1 MFCQRHP
8 NRRTQCNCMALC
20 TECRASHPHGCE
32 CGKRQQEREARL
44 AASEEIQRAKKPALH
59 LELMAKHTARE
70 KKREA
75 EYQAKILAL
84 ERKIEE
90 LKIDNEL
97 ELVQLERKYNAEKM
111 SHYDS
116 LSRELSRLTTI
127 NVVGVARGKD
137 QKTDV
142 AEREKEPSKAL
153 CVEENHESKASE
165 VEVSH
170 AEGRED
176 NVETED
182 IGSWLTGP
190 QAQQMGDVPEAPI
203 PAVKKKVSTKAKAAA
218 EKKATWERLTG
229 KVKSLPKLT
238 RGAGRSIAR
247 RGRS

>member
-1 MFCQRHP
+1 
-8 NRRTQCNCMALC
+8 
-20 TECRASHPHGCE
+20 
-32 CGKRQQEREARL
+32 
-44 AASEEIQRAKKPALH
+44 LH
-59 LELMAKHTARE
+59 LELVAQHVARE

-75 EYQAKILAL
+75 DYQAKIQAL

-97 ELVQLERKYNAEKM
+97 EIVQLERKYNAEKM

-116 LSRELSRLTTI
+116 LSKELSRLTAI
-127 NVVGVARGKD
+127 NVAGVARGKD

-142 AEREKEPSKAL
+142 AEREKVSPKAL
-153 CVEENHESKASE
+153 CVEENHESRALD
-165 VEVSH
+165 VEVSQP
-170 AEGRED
+170 ESRED

-190 QAQQMGDVPEAPI
+190 QAQQIEVIPEAPE
-203 PAVKKKVSTKAKAAA
+203 PAPKKKVSTKAKAAA
-218 EKKATWERLTG
+218 EKKASWERLTG